1 MYLVEFSNR
10 LLVFVH
16 WGFLYITFDRG
27 ARLITGSGKLLADPR
42 EEETQI
48 ETKV

>member
-16 WGFLYITFDRG
+16 WGFLYLTFNRG
-27 ARLITGSGKLLADPR
+27 ARLITGPPSEASEPVSQATGL
-42 EEETQI
+42 
-48 ETKV
+48 